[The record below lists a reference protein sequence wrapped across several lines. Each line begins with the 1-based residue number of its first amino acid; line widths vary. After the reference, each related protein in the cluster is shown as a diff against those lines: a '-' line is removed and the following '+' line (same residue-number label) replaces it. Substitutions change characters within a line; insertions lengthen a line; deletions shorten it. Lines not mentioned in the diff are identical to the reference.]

1 MNSKNKP
8 ADLSYFRLSLV
19 AFLRESHP
27 QLLDDEKFI
36 AARNQAALDIYE
48 DVIKSGGNPLE
59 AAHWA
64 NETLF
69 AGLHFSKHDTLKNIL
84 WNEFSAEI
92 SEAAAP
98 LWAIRLLPE
107 CEGVFAKYSLSD
119 DFACSPEYELLYTE
133 LTGEICLYLENQ
145 NWLTPNIVS

>member
-1 MNSKNKP
+1 MNAKNKP

-36 AARNQAALDIYE
+36 AARNQAAIDIYE
-48 DVIKSGGNPLE
+48 DVIKNGGTPPE

-84 WNEFSAEI
+84 WNEFSKEI
-92 SEAAAP
+92 PENAAP

-107 CEGVFAKYSLSD
+107 CESVFAQYSLSD
-119 DFACSPEYELLYTE
+119 DFAYSPEYELLYTE
-133 LTGEICLYLENQ
+133 LTGQICLYLENQ
-145 NWLTPNIVS
+145 ES

>member
-8 ADLSYFRLSLV
+8 ADLSYFRLLLV
-19 AFLRESHP
+19 DFLRESHP

-36 AARNQAALDIYE
+36 AARNQAALDIYA
-48 DVIKSGGNPLE
+48 DVIKNGGTPSE

-84 WNEFSAEI
+84 WNEFSKEI
-92 SEAAAP
+92 PEVSAP

-107 CEGVFAKYSLSD
+107 CEAIFAKYSLSD
-119 DFACSPEYELLYTE
+119 DFAYSPEYELLYTE
-133 LTGEICLYLENQ
+133 LTGEICLYLENR
-145 NWLTPNIVS
+145 NL

>member
-1 MNSKNKP
+1 MNAKNKP

-36 AARNQAALDIYE
+36 AARNQEALDIYE
-48 DVIKSGGNPLE
+48 EIIKNGGTPPE

-69 AGLHFSKHDTLKNIL
+69 AGLHFSKHDTLKTIL
-84 WNEFSAEI
+84 WNEF
-92 SEAAAP
+92 
-98 LWAIRLLPE
+98 
-107 CEGVFAKYSLSD
+107 
-119 DFACSPEYELLYTE
+119 
-133 LTGEICLYLENQ
+133 
-145 NWLTPNIVS
+145 

>member
-1 MNSKNKP
+1 MNAKNKP

-48 DVIKSGGNPLE
+48 DIIKNGGTPPE
-59 AAHWA
+59 ASHWA

-84 WNEFSAEI
+84 WNEFSKDIPETT
-92 SEAAAP
+92 AP

-107 CEGVFAKYSLSD
+107 CEAVFAKYSLSD
-119 DFACSPEYELLYTE
+119 DFAYSPEYELLYTE
-133 LTGEICLYLENQ
+133 LTGTILICLENG
-145 NWLTPNIVS
+145 I

>member
-1 MNSKNKP
+1 MNIKNKP
-8 ADLSYFRLSLV
+8 ADLSYFRLSLI
-19 AFLRESHP
+19 AFLKESHP
-27 QLLDDEKFI
+27 QLLSDEKFI

-48 DVIKSGGNPLE
+48 DMIKNGGSPLE

-84 WNEFSAEI
+84 WSEFSKEI
-92 SEAAAP
+92 PEATAP

-107 CEGVFAKYSLSD
+107 CGAVFAKYSLSD
-119 DFACSPEYELLYTE
+119 DFAYSPEYELLYTE
-133 LTGEICLYLENQ
+133 LTGTILICLENG
-145 NWLTPNIVS
+145 I

>member
-1 MNSKNKP
+1 MDGKNYP
-8 ADLSYFRLSLV
+8 ADLSYFRLLLI

-36 AARNQAALDIYE
+36 AARNQAALDIYA
-48 DVIKSGGNPLE
+48 DVIKNGGMPLE
-59 AAHWA
+59 TAHWA

-84 WNEFSAEI
+84 WNEFPAEI
-92 SEAAAP
+92 PETTAP

-107 CEGVFAKYSLSD
+107 CEIVFAKYSLSD
-119 DFACSPEYELLYTE
+119 DFACSSEYEMLYIHIIPFFLL
-133 LTGEICLYLENQ
+133 Q
-145 NWLTPNIVS
+145 S

>member
-8 ADLSYFRLSLV
+8 ADLSYFRLLLV
-19 AFLRESHP
+19 DFLRESHP

-36 AARNQAALDIYE
+36 AARNQAALDIYA
-48 DVIKSGGNPLE
+48 DILKNGGTPPE

-84 WNEFSAEI
+84 WNEFSKEI
-92 SEAAAP
+92 PEATAP

-107 CEGVFAKYSLSD
+107 CEAVFARYSLSD
-119 DFACSPEYELLYTE
+119 DFAYSPEYELLYTE
-133 LTGEICLYLENQ
+133 LTGTILICLENG
-145 NWLTPNIVS
+145 I